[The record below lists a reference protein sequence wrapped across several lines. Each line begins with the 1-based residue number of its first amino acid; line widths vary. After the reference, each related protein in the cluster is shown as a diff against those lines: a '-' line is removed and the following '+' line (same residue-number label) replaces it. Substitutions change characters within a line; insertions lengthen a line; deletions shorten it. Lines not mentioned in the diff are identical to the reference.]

1 MDLLICFRV
10 ETEMILLF
18 SEAVMMRTTM
28 VSLLLLANLLG
39 FQTVN
44 AQERGSTSEPPKPG
58 LSVDE
63 ARMIVKDI
71 PSVNIRET
79 LDTWKLSETE
89 LAQLRQWSGLLVE
102 KPGTT
107 EFLAKWNAVVRQAR
121 ARTPQIKEANIT
133 PLIRMVMLAAYEE
146 AQKHLTAAATSAPAD
161 VYKQLQEQIRAN
173 LAEARQLQ
181 NLMGYARKF
190 DKLGDGAGDPL
201 SGSRLSLPAYQ
212 RTLRKC
218 DVTGQ
223 PKRVECKEVLV
234 STSYELDD
242 YFSVSETQLEKA
254 EEEAKRGGGA
264 AESGQEKRRQML
276 YALSDVA
283 KAMHDSA
290 VAAFAKADEA
300 RQRK

>member
-1 MDLLICFRV
+1 
-10 ETEMILLF
+10 
-18 SEAVMMRTTM
+18 MMRTTM

-44 AQERGSTSEPPKPG
+44 AQERGSASEPPKPG

-71 PSVNIRET
+71 PSVSIRET

-107 EFLAKWNAVVRQAR
+107 EFLAKWSEVVRQAR

-146 AQKHLTAAATSAPAD
+146 AQKHLTTAATSAPAD

-181 NLMGYARKF
+181 NMMGYARKF
-190 DKLGDGAGDPL
+190 DKLGDGVRGNEGGAGDPL

-218 DVTGQ
+218 EVTAQ
-223 PKRVECKEVLV
+223 PKRVECREVLV

-242 YFSVSETQLEKA
+242 YISVSETQLEKA

-264 AESGQEKRRQML
+264 AESGQEKRRQLL

>member
-1 MDLLICFRV
+1 MDLLICLRV
-10 ETEMILLF
+10 ETEMIQVF

-39 FQTVN
+39 FQIVN
-44 AQERGSTSEPPKPG
+44 AQEGGSAGERPKPG

-102 KPGTT
+102 KPETT
-107 EFLAKWNAVVRQAR
+107 EFLAKWNEVVRQAR

-133 PLIRMVMLAAYEE
+133 SLIRMVMLAAYEE
-146 AQKHLTAAATSAPAD
+146 AQKLTTATTSAPAD

-181 NLMGYARKF
+181 NMMGYARKF

-212 RTLRKC
+212 RILRKW
-218 DVTGQ
+218 
-223 PKRVECKEVLV
+223 
-234 STSYELDD
+234 
-242 YFSVSETQLEKA
+242 
-254 EEEAKRGGGA
+254 
-264 AESGQEKRRQML
+264 M
-276 YALSDVA
+276 
-283 KAMHDSA
+283 
-290 VAAFAKADEA
+290 
-300 RQRK
+300 

>member
-1 MDLLICFRV
+1 
-10 ETEMILLF
+10 MIQVF

-44 AQERGSTSEPPKPG
+44 AQEGGSAGEPPKPG

-107 EFLAKWNAVVRQAR
+107 EFLAKWNEVVRQAR

-133 PLIRMVMLAAYEE
+133 SLIRMVMLAAYEE
-146 AQKHLTAAATSAPAD
+146 AQKHLTTAATSAPAD

-181 NLMGYARKF
+181 NMMGYARKF
-190 DKLGDGAGDPL
+190 DKLGDGVRGNEGGAGDPL

-218 DVTGQ
+218 EVTAQ

-242 YFSVSETQLEKA
+242 YISVSETQLEKA

-264 AESGQEKRRQML
+264 AESGQEKRRQLL

>member
-1 MDLLICFRV
+1 
-10 ETEMILLF
+10 
-18 SEAVMMRTTM
+18 MMRTTM

-44 AQERGSTSEPPKPG
+44 AQEGGSAGEPPKPG

-107 EFLAKWNAVVRQAR
+107 EFLAKWNEVVRQAR

-146 AQKHLTAAATSAPAD
+146 AQKHLTTAATSAPAD

-173 LAEARQLQ
+173 LVEARQLQ
-181 NLMGYARKF
+181 NMMGYARKF
-190 DKLGDGAGDPL
+190 DKLGDAVRGNEGGVGDPL

-242 YFSVSETQLEKA
+242 YISVSETQLEKA
-254 EEEAKRGGGA
+254 EEEAKRGGEA
-264 AESGQEKRRQML
+264 AENGQEKRRQML

>member
-1 MDLLICFRV
+1 
-10 ETEMILLF
+10 
-18 SEAVMMRTTM
+18 M

-44 AQERGSTSEPPKPG
+44 AQEGGSAGEPPKPG

-107 EFLAKWNAVVRQAR
+107 EFLAKWNEVVRQAR

-133 PLIRMVMLAAYEE
+133 PLIRMVMLAAHEE
-146 AQKHLTAAATSAPAD
+146 AQKHLTTAATSAPAD

-173 LAEARQLQ
+173 LVEARQLQ
-181 NLMGYARKF
+181 NMMGHERKF
-190 DKLGDGAGDPL
+190 DRLPRGVGDPPSSL
-201 SGSRLSLPAYQ
+201 LSLPAYQ

-242 YFSVSETQLEKA
+242 YFFVSETQLEKA
-254 EEEAKRGGGA
+254 EEEAKRGGTA
-264 AESGQEKRRQML
+264 AESGQEKRRQSL

>member
-1 MDLLICFRV
+1 
-10 ETEMILLF
+10 MIQVF

-44 AQERGSTSEPPKPG
+44 AQVGGSAGARPG
-58 LSVDE
+58 LTVDE
-63 ARMIVKDI
+63 ARMVVKDI

-89 LAQLRQWSGLLVE
+89 LGQLRQWSGLLVE

-107 EFLAKWNAVVRQAR
+107 EFLAKWSEVVRQAH
-121 ARTPQIKEANIT
+121 ARTPQIKETDIT

-146 AQKHLTAAATSAPAD
+146 AQKHLTTAATSASAD
-161 VYKQLQEQIRAN
+161 AYKQLQEQIRAN
-173 LAEARQLQ
+173 LVEARHLQ
-181 NLMGYARKF
+181 NMMGYARKF
-190 DKLGDGAGDPL
+190 DKLGDGPGDPL
-201 SGSRLSLPAYQ
+201 SGSSLSLPAHQ
-212 RTLRKC
+212 RILRKC
-218 DVTGQ
+218 DVAGQ
-223 PKRVECKEVLV
+223 PKKMECKEVLV
-234 STSYELDD
+234 STSYELDNYID
-242 YFSVSETQLEKA
+242 VSEAQLVKA

-290 VAAFAKADEA
+290 FAALANADDG
-300 RQRK
+300 RKRK

>member
-1 MDLLICFRV
+1 
-10 ETEMILLF
+10 MIQVF

-44 AQERGSTSEPPKPG
+44 AQEGGSAGESPKPG

-107 EFLAKWNAVVRQAR
+107 EFLAKWSEVVRQAR

-133 PLIRMVMLAAYEE
+133 SLIRMVMLAAYEE
-146 AQKHLTAAATSAPAD
+146 AQKHLTTAATSAPAD
-161 VYKQLQEQIRAN
+161 VYKQLQEKIRAN
-173 LAEARQLQ
+173 RL
-181 NLMGYARKF
+181 
-190 DKLGDGAGDPL
+190 KL
-201 SGSRLSLPAYQ
+201 
-212 RTLRKC
+212 
-218 DVTGQ
+218 VN
-223 PKRVECKEVLV
+223 CK
-234 STSYELDD
+234 T
-242 YFSVSETQLEKA
+242 
-254 EEEAKRGGGA
+254 
-264 AESGQEKRRQML
+264 
-276 YALSDVA
+276 
-283 KAMHDSA
+283 
-290 VAAFAKADEA
+290 
-300 RQRK
+300 